1 MEIKSQTIGNFT
13 YDWFSS
19 FYMFVNKFV
28 PLYVYNA
35 SLTDSEFDG
44 EKGRYY
50 TLPSFEEV
58 YCHRTNSSIKN
69 ITKALELS
77 LTPWIFEIN
86 GNIYYIM
93 KGVIFNAQKKPVLIV
108 VAKDW
113 KPNDIYQMRGYGSD
127 YTNYILFYSTTF
139 LTDPNLAAFNRRLQK
154 SILLSCFTKGMEVRI
169 IDPISIEKNTF
180 ARILE
185 PTFKSI
191 SEMTHHLRHVLPLF
205 LKDKGE
211 DTLDLDV
218 ISVQREENE
227 ELQLLTLE
235 EEARQLG
242 FTSDLD
248 ENSNQVEVERGQET
262 FRELLI
268 NQDDYTIGVDP
279 YSEGEGNSV
288 TFVRAGEHQQFVQNG
303 EYLTGGEYLERNT
316 FRTGNQLISTMSD
329 ITSSLGIPQDYQG
342 RDVETERERVMRLQV
357 AEWNRIAPSASQ
369 MITPPIII
377 REPTDII
384 LIDDVE

>member
-1 MEIKSQTIGNFT
+1 
-13 YDWFSS
+13 
-19 FYMFVNKFV
+19 
-28 PLYVYNA
+28 
-35 SLTDSEFDG
+35 
-44 EKGRYY
+44 
-50 TLPSFEEV
+50 
-58 YCHRTNSSIKN
+58 
-69 ITKALELS
+69 
-77 LTPWIFEIN
+77 
-86 GNIYYIM
+86 M

-113 KPNDIYQMRGYGSD
+113 KPNDIYQMRGYGPD
-127 YTNYILFYSTTF
+127 YTKYILFYSTTF

-248 ENSNQVEVERGQET
+248 ENSNQVEVERGQEAFNGT
-262 FRELLI
+262 L
-268 NQDDYTIGVDP
+268 NQDNYIIGVDP
-279 YSEGEGNSV
+279 YSGEEGNSV

-316 FRTGNQLISTMSD
+316 FTGTSELINTRGI

-342 RDVETERERVMRLQV
+342 RFEDVETERERVMRLQV

-369 MITPPIII
+369 MITPPIIT
-377 REPTDII
+377 RESTDII